1 MLVNSKVMA
10 AAATLLLVTG
20 AGVAS
25 AMTPA
30 LASPGHVALAASGH
44 EVCDEGS
51 PVKCLNAWGGG
62 PSIRTYSP
70 NVANDNFVVQG
81 VNRCNNGDYTTSN
94 CPISGNPSALYIYQ
108 IEFVGGGTY
117 NGDCVGDNNP
127 GVSGLAELVGCNHTA
142 YPGTGGGTATIFVA
156 YPGDGITYPL
166 CESGFNYGVN
176 AHFTSGNGSFG
187 GLSGIRWDEE
197 QNDISIDLSFPPGN
211 CLSYIPFG

>member
-10 AAATLLLVTG
+10 AAATLMLVTG

-30 LASPGHVALAASGH
+30 LASPGHNALAASGH

-62 PSIRTYSP
+62 PSVRTYSP
-70 NVANDNFVVQG
+70 NVSNDNFVVQG

-94 CPISGNPSALYIYQ
+94 CPISGNPSGLYIYQ
-108 IEFVGGGTY
+108 IEFVGGGPY

-127 GVSGLAELVGCNHTA
+127 GVSGLAELVGCGNHDILWDGRRHGHHLRRVSRRRYYVSPLRVRVQHTVSTRTS
-142 YPGTGGGTATIFVA
+142 PTGTARSA
-156 YPGDGITYPL
+156 GSSDPL
-166 CESGFNYGVN
+166 G
-176 AHFTSGNGSFG
+176 
-187 GLSGIRWDEE
+187 
-197 QNDISIDLSFPPGN
+197 
-211 CLSYIPFG
+211 